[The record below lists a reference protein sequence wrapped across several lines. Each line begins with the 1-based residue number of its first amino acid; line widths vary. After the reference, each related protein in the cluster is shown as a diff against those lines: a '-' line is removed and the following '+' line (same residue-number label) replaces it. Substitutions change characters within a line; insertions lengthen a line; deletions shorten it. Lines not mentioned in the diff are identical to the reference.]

1 MKLTNS
7 IRAKANEREV
17 RLGGKEKLVIW
28 HSWLIQ
34 SKLNISQLQD
44 ELRSSIIFMLISSFS
59 APARLTVL
67 APFYSKDTKPG
78 DGGAETRSLRANPG
92 GGSYVLPLVY
102 SKDNETK
109 RQRGLNREL

>member
-17 RLGGKEKLVIW
+17 RLGGNEKLVIR

-34 SKLNISQLQD
+34 SRLNLSQLQD
-44 ELRSSIIFMLISSFS
+44 ELCSSIIFLLIFSFS
-59 APARLTVL
+59 TPARLTVL
-67 APFYSKDTKPG
+67 APFYSKDTELG

-102 SKDNETK
+102 SKDSERK